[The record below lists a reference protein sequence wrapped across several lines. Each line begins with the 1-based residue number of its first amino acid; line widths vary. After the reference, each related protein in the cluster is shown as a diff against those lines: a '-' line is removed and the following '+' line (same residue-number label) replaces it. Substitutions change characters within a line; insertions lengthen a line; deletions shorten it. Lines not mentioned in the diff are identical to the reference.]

1 MAMTA
6 AEALLRQ
13 WCNEGWK
20 FRGFNGLPR
29 DVARAYRTRVS
40 YELDMIASKGYT
52 DYFLVVSDAV
62 RWAKDNDIP
71 VGPARGSAAASLVCF
86 ITRIT
91 EIDPMKFPLMLF
103 ERFIDPNRFDL
114 PDIDLDFDDERR
126 HLIVD
131 YLERKYG
138 AERIGKVGSYT
149 RYRGKNSLDDVG
161 RVHGIPFGVIKT
173 VKEMIITRDEGD
185 DRFTHTIED
194 TVDLFPKVREIFDEY
209 PVLHQAAKLEGNLRG
224 FGVHAAGVVI
234 GADSLDNYVA
244 AYTKDVGTGR
254 NKKSVRVIS
263 ADKYDGEALNLMKM
277 DFLGLTTMGMI
288 RHAIEMAG
296 ITLEELYSVPLD
308 DPKTLQGF
316 RENDVTGVF
325 QFDGHTM
332 RAVCSQLKPQTI
344 MDLAAANALARPGA
358 LNAGSTGQ
366 YIQIRNGTIERESL
380 HPLLDV
386 ICAETEGQIIY
397 QEQVLKACRDI
408 AGFDWPTT
416 SKVRKM
422 IGRKSGAAAFE
433 QMREMF
439 VQGAL
444 GNDVPEEVSSKIWDS
459 IVASG
464 SYAFNIAHSV
474 SYSMLGYWSMYLK
487 QHYPL
492 EFYTASLRKA
502 GDAQKGEQDPKLVL
516 MKDAVWHGLTIL
528 PPVFRGPQMAA
539 TWQIAG
545 PSEIRA
551 GLVQIP
557 GVGEATASDIMA
569 VGSLDGV
576 KGVGPKTKEK
586 IVEFCSQDDPFGIG
600 VLEAQEKG
608 IRDAIRSGDLPVAWP
623 DTLSVEIP
631 SAPEVS
637 YHVVAGRLLGRTLQ
651 NMFEAHR
658 ARTGEMLDPATV
670 TDPEL
675 QDAIRLDLEDRAG
688 TFSIKIGRYKY
699 EEYRNVVW
707 NATPGYHWVIARVK
721 KLPFFG
727 QSCHV
732 QQLWIIN
739 PD

>member
-1 MAMTA
+1 MVTSMDV
-6 AEALLRQ
+6 LRN

-20 FRGFNGLPR
+20 FRGFNRLPK
-29 DVARAYRTRVS
+29 DASRAYRARIS
-40 YELDMIASKGYT
+40 YELDLIESKGYV

-62 RWAKDNDIP
+62 RWAKNNLIP
-71 VGPARGSAAASLVCF
+71 VGPARGSAAASLVCYT
-86 ITRIT
+86 TRIT

-126 HLIVD
+126 ALIVG
-131 YLERKYG
+131 YLEYKYG
-138 AERIGKVGSYT
+138 QDRIGKVGSYT

-161 RVHGIPFGVIKT
+161 RVYNVPFGVIKT

-185 DRFTHTIED
+185 ERFTHTIED
-194 TVDLFPKVREIFDEY
+194 TVELFPRVKEIFDKY
-209 PVLHQAAKLEGNLRG
+209 PDLYKAAKLEGNYKT
-224 FGVHAAGVVI
+224 FGIHAAGVVI

-244 AYTKDVGTGR
+244 AYEKDVGTGR
-254 NKKSVRVIS
+254 NKVKTRVIS

-288 RHAIEMAG
+288 RHAIDLAG
-296 ITLEELYSVPLD
+296 ITLEELYAVPLD
-308 DPKTLQGF
+308 DPKTLAGF
-316 RENDVTGVF
+316 RTNDVTGIF

-332 RAVCSQLKPQTI
+332 RSVNSQLKPQTI
-344 MDLAAANALARPGA
+344 MDLAAVNALARPGA
-358 LNAGSTGQ
+358 LNAGSTGK
-366 YIQIRNGTIERESL
+366 YIQIRNGTIEKESL
-380 HPLLDV
+380 HPLLDA
-386 ICAETEGQIIY
+386 ITSETEGQIIY

-408 AGFDWPTT
+408 AGFSWELTG
-416 SKVRKM
+416 KVRKM

-439 VQGAL
+439 VEGAAKQ
-444 GNDVPEEVSSKIWDS
+444 EVSESVASAIWDS

-464 SYAFNIAHSV
+464 SYAFNISHSV
-474 SYSMLGYWSMYLK
+474 SYSMLGYWVMYLK
-487 QHYPL
+487 QHHPL

-502 GDAQKGEQDPKLVL
+502 SKPKKGEPDPSLLL
-516 MKDAVWHGLTIL
+516 MRDAVWHGIRIL
-528 PPVFRGPQMAA
+528 PPVYRGPNVHA
-539 TWQIAG
+539 TWEVAADDA
-545 PSEIRA
+545 IRA
-551 GLVQIP
+551 GLEQIP
-557 GVGEATASDIMA
+557 GVGEATASDIVA
-569 VGSLDGV
+569 VGALDGV

-586 IVEFCSQDDPFGIG
+586 IIEFCMLEDPFGIG
-600 VLEAQEKG
+600 RLEREEKA
-608 IRDAIRSGDLPVAWP
+608 IRDWIRAGDIPVAWP

-637 YHVVAGRLLGRTLQ
+637 YHVVAGRLLGRTVQ
-651 NMFEAHR
+651 NMFEGHR
-658 ARTGEMLDPATV
+658 ARTGEILDPNTV

-688 TFSIKIGRYKY
+688 TFSIKVGRYKY
-699 EEYRNVVW
+699 EEYKDVLFK
-707 NATPGYHWVIARVK
+707 AHLGYDWVIARVK

-732 QQLWIIN
+732 QQLWVIN